1 MKSIKLLLS
10 ALVVSAMF
18 ASCAKEEMTVAP
30 ENQIA
35 GAELLGTNISVNF
48 GKGVDTKILATGVF
62 EDTDKLGLG
71 WLRANESTPVDAL
84 GANHMFE
91 LGTNGLFS
99 TKGNVYEGWH
109 FGYYP
114 FQYMPAPDCKLE
126 YVLNP
131 EQTEKGG
138 KVELYESGLFLT
150 AREFLT
156 KKANLDN
163 NNQLV
168 GVTYDLFP
176 VFKTILVNVTP
187 DKKFTDN
194 PVLADLN
201 ITSVTIDAGANK
213 GVFPTGTIK
222 IYPSKLAE
230 IQYDYD
236 KVADEYVYNKAK
248 TYKAFYEN
256 LKVGVIN
263 ADQGINDPQVFTH
276 DGWHS
281 QITSSSKSDEIDLSG
296 TQTLRIHTLPTE
308 ITLSP
313 ADVKFIINANNGT
326 FTVTYTDPAKLA
338 AGETLTEAQK
348 ANNEAIKDFV
358 QAYAKDGALSAFNF
372 NDKGEYREIK
382 NFYLTLTPDLF
393 DYNFKNID
401 SEEAWNH
408 AVKVVDALGLS
419 KKDLAKAG
427 KEFTIVNGKDGKP
440 WYFEDVD
447 KNGKLINLPASEI
460 VVTGTMY
467 LGADGEWPASGIDA
481 SKASVEVKEGVN
493 LAVAKGVTLK
503 ASVCNR
509 GTISVKENAKVETVD
524 NTEGRINV
532 VYGSYVILS
541 NESAHGT
548 VAYVVTGNDKASEI
562 NELTADKNKVD
573 NTKLVARV
581 NTLVVGEGL
590 SFDLSMV
597 DANSGTAYNPIVGK
611 GLERMAEMNF
621 ELNGGTVK
629 ADQFSYEKVANVEVI
644 GGSSKVY
651 NVNVTGNLKVSAGKV
666 TIDAKEQN
674 GYKESVKIGSID
686 NKAQIIAN
694 TDVYTAKISN
704 PAGAKTTVKG
714 EKTIWYTNTYAQG
727 GTASGKIL
735 KLSASEGSAFNDII
749 KIDASAVSTTDTKA
763 NGTLAR
769 KAIANAKGGTIF
781 LPKGTYDFGTASSG
795 WTQVGQGSTMSENQ
809 RTNGFTIIGEAG
821 TVIVAND
828 RGLRFIGDDANETVI
843 TYNLVNLTVK
853 SENSQAIYAKAYAN
867 VNLVNVTIDSPNTTG
882 AKSII
887 FDTFS
892 DGNEGATATIN
903 AHNVTIP
910 AKSSI
915 EFLGGV
921 GHTNYFNYTGGK
933 NITDNVFVVAA
944 GYPSTGANYFVN
956 GVALPKAK

>member
-213 GVFPTGTIK
+213 GAFPTGTIK

-263 ADQGINDPQVFTH
+263 ADQGINGPQVFTH

-358 QAYAKDGALSAFNF
+358 KAYAKDGALSAFNF

-447 KNGKLINLPASEI
+447 KDGKLINLPASEI
-460 VVTGTMY
+460 VVAGTMY
-467 LGADGEWPASGIDA
+467 LGADGEWPASGINA
-481 SKASVEVKEGVN
+481 SKARVEVKEGVN

-503 ASVCNR
+503 ASVYNH

-666 TIDAKEQN
+666 TIDAKEVS
-674 GYKESVKIGSID
+674 GYKESVKVGSID

-735 KLSASEGSAFNDII
+735 KTSSDLPGMFEEPVVLENNEDVVASLLNLKDGATVVLEDNENYTLPIVSLGTIYKSITIVGGKNSTIEAEGGNGLNFGGYNNSENPSIVELRNVTIKSTNRAAALYVKANTTINLVDVKLVSASQSAIE
-749 KIDASAVSTTDTKA
+749 IDMVSNGKDNVVTTV
-763 NGTLAR
+763 
-769 KAIANAKGGTIF
+769 NA
-781 LPKGTYDFGTASSG
+781 Y
-795 WTQVGQGSTMSENQ
+795 
-809 RTNGFTIIGEAG
+809 
-821 TVIVAND
+821 
-828 RGLRFIGDDANETVI
+828 
-843 TYNLVNLTVK
+843 
-853 SENSQAIYAKAYAN
+853 
-867 VNLVNVTIDSPNTTG
+867 NVTIDKND
-882 AKSII
+882 KI
-887 FDTFS
+887 TFS
-892 DGNEGATATIN
+892 PKASNSCYVNYVGGNMTGDYSIN
-903 AHNVTIP
+903 ESYKAGN
-910 AKSSI
+910 
-915 EFLGGV
+915 
-921 GHTNYFNYTGGK
+921 TGE
-933 NITDNVFVVAA
+933 NIFI
-944 GYPSTGANYFVN
+944 N